1 MLIFLLHVRF
11 PLQVVDE
18 VAVTPSKRM
27 RNKIGGYVTHLM
39 RRLGRGDN
47 VRGISLKLQE
57 EERERRMD
65 YVPDRSAL
73 DRDQI
78 DIDSDT
84 AAMLKHLKVNLPNV
98 VVPDRSRG
106 RRNNN
111 NNQGGDRGGGGG
123 YRGKKPDN
131 KAE

>member
-1 MLIFLLHVRF
+1 M
-11 PLQVVDE
+11 VDD

-27 RNKIGGYVTHLM
+27 RNKIAGYVTHLM

-73 DRDQI
+73 DRDSI
-78 DIDSDT
+78 DIDGDT
-84 AAMLKHLKVNLPNV
+84 NNMLASLGVNIPNV
-98 VVPDRSRG
+98 QVPERGRG
-106 RRNNN
+106 RRRQNN
-111 NNQGGDRGGGGG
+111 R
-123 YRGKKPDN
+123 Y
-131 KAE
+131 

>member
-1 MLIFLLHVRF
+1 MF
-11 PLQVVDE
+11 LQVVDE

-65 YVPDRSAL
+65 YVPERSAL

-84 AAMLKHLKVNLPNV
+84 ASLLKHLKVNLPNV

-111 NNQGGDRGGGGG
+111 NDNRQGGGGGGGGGGG
-123 YRGKKPDN
+123 YRGKKPE